1 MNKILRDLKNEYFYK
16 KINAMRKILALT
28 SIIFCFTVAASAQN
42 ITAEEVKY
50 FDPSHYNG
58 KIVISQ
64 DPQIENLV
72 ETHVGLNKKL
82 RGFYG
87 YRVKIYAQN
96 HQNARS
102 QANALK
108 IGFNQDGQQA
118 YVTYVE
124 PNFEVHVGDY
134 TKRFEAIALLNK
146 IQSKYP
152 EAYTI
157 KTIVSYPKHD

>member
-1 MNKILRDLKNEYFYK
+1 MNKILRDSKNEYFYK
-16 KINAMRKILALT
+16 KIYTMIRFFLSTIILL
-28 SIIFCFTVAASAQN
+28 FFTVIASAQN

-50 FDPSHYNG
+50 FDNTCYNG
-58 KIVISQ
+58 KITISQ
-64 DPQIENLV
+64 DPSLENFI
-72 ETHVGLNKKL
+72 ETHVGLNKKR

-102 QANALK
+102 QANAIK
-108 IGFNQDGQQA
+108 IGFGEDSQQA
-118 YVTYVE
+118 YITYVE

-134 TKRFEAIALLNK
+134 IKRFEAVALLNK

-157 KTIVSYPKHD
+157 KTVVSYPRHD

>member
-1 MNKILRDLKNEYFYK
+1 MNKILRDTKNEYFYK
-16 KINAMRKILALT
+16 KLFAMNRFFLA
-28 SIIFCFTVAASAQN
+28 IIFLLSFAAIASAQN

-50 FDPSHYNG
+50 FDNTCYNG
-58 KIVISQ
+58 KITISQ
-64 DPQIENLV
+64 DPALENFI
-72 ETHVGLNKKL
+72 ETHVGLNKKR

-102 QANALK
+102 QANAIK
-108 IGFNQDGQQA
+108 IGFGEDGQQA

-134 TKRFEAIALLNK
+134 TKRFEAVALLNK

-157 KTIVSYPKHD
+157 KTVVSYPRHD